1 MKITPITHYEPPVTR
16 YASRLLMKQHLYVF
30 LLFLII
36 ASIVSIWIAS
46 ERMTVERNL
55 NTVNLVMDYDDWK
68 KFCLQ
73 NGYNLEDTLDLLKTK
88 GISSFGIYEDTPKRL
103 QERGEI
109 TVYSGCDILN
119 TYRLSGT
126 SNQILEKLAGEKKV
140 CPDNIYILFPDNS
153 PYVDKLHKYFLRFF
167 GNDRV
172 ILHNL
177 PASSSVLEIQGTYSD
192 VVNLGIGLPENIVNK
207 LSSKG
212 FYIVARMENRILKEE
227 DLNFI
232 FQNIPSCC
240 TTLVFSG
247 MNNEV
252 LGYPDLLEQTAS
264 VMEQK
269 NLYFGFIEVAD
280 LENLQKGAITVAGHN
295 ITGVVRVIS
304 MSSAY
309 QDKLKL
315 EQIIDMWSLA
325 VTERNMRLLY
335 LRPLNKAV
343 EKMTPLESNLYYLQ
357 LCKETI
363 LAAGFKTGGTE
374 GMNYF
379 NPPLILKFFS
389 GLGAIGA
396 GILIL
401 ARIFQ
406 LPFKYSL
413 LTASVCTLA
422 LLAGLVLAGNFM
434 SKICALMAGIIFP
447 LFAIIFGF
455 PGLFSTVKTAGK
467 NHVLFALKT
476 VWIVT
481 FITITGSIITMSMVS
496 NTKFFLTVER
506 FKGVKFIMTVPI
518 LLIIIFYIY
527 SLIEGNKWQNFFK
540 KIGTFLEK
548 PVYLW
553 HICVV
558 FIVVLGGAFYLLRTG
573 NTTVI
578 PVSDF
583 ERYVRSLLDT
593 LLIVRP
599 RFKDFLIG
607 EPALFLTA
615 YLWSKGRYSYLWIF
629 LALACLGQANIMD
642 TFAHLHTP
650 LLVSLLRVFHG
661 LWIGS
666 ITGFFVILLYN
677 ICFRGVTGDEKK

>member
-1 MKITPITHYEPPVTR
+1 MKSEKEELPFTFHYSLFTTI
-16 YASRLLMKQHLYVF
+16 MKHHLYVF
-30 LLFLII
+30 LPVLII
-36 ASIVSIWIAS
+36 ASIVSLWIAYG
-46 ERMTVERNL
+46 RVNVEREL
-55 NTVNLVMDYDDWK
+55 NTVNFVMDYDDWK

-73 NGYNLEDTLDLLKTK
+73 NGYNLEDTLDVLRAN

-109 TVYSGCDILN
+109 TIYSGFDILN
-119 TYRLSGT
+119 AYRLSGT
-126 SNQILEKLAGEKKV
+126 SNQILRKLAEEKNIL
-140 CPDNIYILFPDNS
+140 PDNIYILFPDNS
-153 PYVDKLHKYFLRFF
+153 PYVDKLQKYFLRFF
-167 GNDRV
+167 GKDRV
-172 ILHNL
+172 MFHNL
-177 PASSSVLEIQGTYSD
+177 PSAPSVLEIQGTYSD
-192 VVNLGIGLPENIVNK
+192 VINLGTGLPENIVK
-207 LSSKG
+207 SLSSKG

-264 VMEQK
+264 IMEQK

-295 ITGVVRVIS
+295 ISRVVRVIS

-315 EQIIDMWSLA
+315 DQIIDMWSLA

-335 LRPLNKAV
+335 LRPLTKAV
-343 EKMTPLESNLYYLQ
+343 EKMTPLESNIYYLQ

-363 LAAGFKTGGTE
+363 LASGYKTGGTE

-379 NPPLILKFFS
+379 SPSLILKFFS
-389 GLGAIGA
+389 GLGAICA

-413 LTASVCTLA
+413 LTASVCTLV
-422 LLAGLVLAGNFM
+422 LLGGLVLAGSFM

-455 PGLFSTVKTAGK
+455 PGLFSPGKSSVK
-467 NHVLFALKT
+467 NHMFFALKT
-476 VWIVT
+476 VWLVSLLTVI
-481 FITITGSIITMSMVS
+481 GSIITMSIVS
-496 NTKFFLTVER
+496 STKFFLTVER

-518 LLIIIFYIY
+518 FLIIIFYIY
-527 SLIEGNKWQNFFK
+527 SLTEGNKLQNFFK
-540 KIGTFLEK
+540 KFRSFLEK

-553 HICVV
+553 QICAI
-558 FIVVLGGAFYLLRTG
+558 FIIVLGGVFYLLRTG
-573 NTTVI
+573 NTAVV

-583 ERYVRSLLDT
+583 ERNIRSLLDG

-615 YLWSKGRYSYLWIF
+615 YLWSKGHCTYLWIF
-629 LALACLGQANIMD
+629 LALACLGQADIMD

-661 LWIGS
+661 VWIGS
-666 ITGFFVILLYN
+666 LTGFLGSLLYN
-677 ICFRGVTGDEKK
+677 ICARGVTEHEKK

>member
-1 MKITPITHYEPPVTR
+1 
-16 YASRLLMKQHLYVF
+16 MKQHLYVF
-30 LLFLII
+30 LPVLII
-36 ASIVSIWIAS
+36 ASIVSIWIAYG
-46 ERMTVERNL
+46 RVAVEQKL
-55 NTVNLVMDYDDWK
+55 DTVNLVMDYDDWK
-68 KFCLQ
+68 RFCLQ
-73 NGYNLEDTLDLLKTK
+73 NGYNLDDTLDELKK
-88 GISSFGIYEDTPKRL
+88 GGISSFGIYEDTPKRL

-109 TVYSGCDILN
+109 TVYSGFDILN
-119 TYRLSGT
+119 AYRLSGMA
-126 SNQILEKLAGEKKV
+126 NQVLGKLAEEKKIL
-140 CPDNIYILFPDNS
+140 PDNIYILFPDNS
-153 PYVDKLHKYFLRFF
+153 PYVDKLQKYFFRFF
-167 GNDRV
+167 GTDRV

-177 PASSSVLEIQGTYSD
+177 PASSSVLEIQGSYSD
-192 VVNLGIGLPENIVNK
+192 VVNLGIGLPENIVNI

-227 DLNFI
+227 DLHFI
-232 FQNIPSCC
+232 FQGIPSCC

-252 LGYPDLLEQTAS
+252 IGYPDLLEQTAS
-264 VMEQK
+264 SMEQK

-280 LENLQKGAITVAGHN
+280 LENLQKGAITLAGHN
-295 ITGVVRVIS
+295 ITRVVRVIS

-335 LRPLNKAV
+335 LRPLTKPV
-343 EKMTPLESNLYYLQ
+343 EHMNPLESNLYYLK
-357 LCKETI
+357 LCKDTI
-363 LAAGFKTGGTE
+363 LASGFKMGGTE

-379 NPPLILKFFS
+379 SPPLMLKFFS
-389 GLGAIGA
+389 GLGAICA

-401 ARIFQ
+401 ACIFQ
-406 LPFKYSL
+406 LSFKYSL
-413 LTASVCTLA
+413 LTASICMLM
-422 LLAGLVLAGNFM
+422 LLAGLVVAGDFM
-434 SKICALMAGIIFP
+434 SKICALMSGIIFP

-455 PGLFSTVKTAGK
+455 PCLFSGGKSSVK
-467 NHVLFALKT
+467 NHTFFALKT
-476 VWIVT
+476 VWIVSFLT
-481 FITITGSIITMSMVS
+481 LIGSIITMSMVS
-496 NTKFFLTVER
+496 STKFFLTVER

-518 LLIIIFYIY
+518 FLIIIFYIY
-527 SLIEGNKWQNFFK
+527 AHTEGNKFHNFSK
-540 KIGTFLEK
+540 KIRSFLEK

-553 HICVV
+553 QICAV
-558 FIVVLGGAFYLLRTG
+558 FIIGLAGVFYLLRTG
-573 NTTVI
+573 NTTVV

-583 ERYVRSLLDT
+583 ERNLRSFLDA

-615 YLWSKGRYSYLWIF
+615 YLWSKGHYSYLWIF
-629 LALACLGQANIMD
+629 LALACLGQADIMD

-666 ITGFFVILLYN
+666 FAGFFITSLYN
-677 ICFRGVTGDEKK
+677 ICLRGASGNDKK

>member
-1 MKITPITHYEPPVTR
+1 
-16 YASRLLMKQHLYVF
+16 MKQHLYVF
-30 LLFLII
+30 LPFLII

-46 ERMTVERNL
+46 GRVIVEQKL

-68 KFCLQ
+68 RFCLQ
-73 NGYNLEDTLDLLKTK
+73 NGYKLEDTLDELKIS

-109 TVYSGCDILN
+109 TVYSGFDILN
-119 TYRLSGT
+119 AYRLSGMA
-126 SNQILEKLAGEKKV
+126 NQFLGKLAEEKKIL
-140 CPDNIYILFPDNS
+140 PDNIYILFPDNS

-192 VVNLGIGLPENIVNK
+192 VVNLGIGLPENIVNM
-207 LSSKG
+207 LSNRG
-212 FYIVARMENRILKEE
+212 FYIVARMENRMLKEE

-232 FQNIPSCC
+232 FHGIPSCC

-264 VMEQK
+264 IMEQK

-280 LENLQKGAITVAGHN
+280 LENLQKGAITLAGNN
-295 ITGVVRVIS
+295 ITRVVRVIS

-335 LRPLNKAV
+335 LRPLTKPV
-343 EKMTPLESNLYYLQ
+343 EKMNLLESNLSYLK
-357 LCKETI
+357 LCKDTI
-363 LAAGFKTGGTE
+363 LASGFKTGSTE

-379 NPPLILKFFS
+379 SPPLILKFFS
-389 GLGAIGA
+389 GLGAICA

-406 LPFKYSL
+406 LSFKYSL
-413 LTASVCTLA
+413 LTASLCVLS
-422 LLAGLVLAGNFM
+422 LLAGLVLAGSFM
-434 SKICALMAGIIFP
+434 SKICALMSGIIFP
-447 LFAIIFGF
+447 LFAIVFGF
-455 PGLFSTVKTAGK
+455 PCLFFGCKPVVK
-467 NHVLFALKT
+467 NHMFFALKT
-476 VWIVT
+476 VWIVSLLT
-481 FITITGSIITMSMVS
+481 LTGSLITMSMVS
-496 NTKFFLTVER
+496 STKFFLTVER

-527 SLIEGNKWQNFFK
+527 ASTEGNKFHNFAK
-540 KIGTFLEK
+540 KIRSFLEK

-553 HICVV
+553 QICAV
-558 FIVVLGGAFYLLRTG
+558 FIIGLAGVFYLLRTG
-573 NTTVI
+573 NTTVV

-583 ERYVRSLLDT
+583 ERNLRSFLDAI
-593 LLIVRP
+593 LVVRP

-615 YLWSKGRYSYLWIF
+615 YLWSKGHHGYLWIF
-629 LALACLGQANIMD
+629 LALACVGQANIMD

-650 LLVSLLRVFHG
+650 LPVSLLRVFHG

-666 ITGFFVILLYN
+666 FAGFFITLLYN
-677 ICFRGVTGDEKK
+677 ICFRGVTGNDKK